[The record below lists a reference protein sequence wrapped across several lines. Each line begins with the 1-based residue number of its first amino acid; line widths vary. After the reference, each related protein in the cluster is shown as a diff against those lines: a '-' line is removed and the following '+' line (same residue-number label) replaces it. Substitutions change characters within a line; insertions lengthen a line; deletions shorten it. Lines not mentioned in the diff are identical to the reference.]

1 MENDKCFKIFFPV
14 GTAIGWLN
22 NNKGT
27 INEYEWSLHRS
38 FVELH
43 VGGADQQELEQQ
55 VSAHPRLRIKGE
67 SSWVYHF
74 RVWGITCLLYVRM
87 IILEL

>member
-27 INEYEWSLHRS
+27 IKEYEWSLHRS

-55 VSAHPRLRIKGE
+55 VSAHQVK
-67 SSWVYHF
+67 
-74 RVWGITCLLYVRM
+74 RVLYV
-87 IILEL
+87 IKFKSFVVIFILAFIQCHQ